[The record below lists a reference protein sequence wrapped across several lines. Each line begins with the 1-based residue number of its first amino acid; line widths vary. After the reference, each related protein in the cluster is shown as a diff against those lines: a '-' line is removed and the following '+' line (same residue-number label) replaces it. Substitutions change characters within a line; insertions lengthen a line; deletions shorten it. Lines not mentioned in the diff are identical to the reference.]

1 MKFKGPSMH
10 RAEVPEVG
18 GDLKKQPKATERG
31 STNQRCDEGRTPNG
45 LQSAGEIEPSR
56 LNHESFIRDFD
67 RLPRGGK
74 GNVEGL
80 VTSREQSSA

>member
-45 LQSAGEIEPSR
+45 L
-56 LNHESFIRDFD
+56 
-67 RLPRGGK
+67 
-74 GNVEGL
+74 
-80 VTSREQSSA
+80 